1 MQRRHFFAL
10 PALLL
15 ARPALAATDAS
26 AAGAFVNRMLTDVLA
41 LVNSAAPDRAAKLQT
56 LMDGAVD
63 IQGIAQFC
71 VGRFWRTAT
80 PAQQSE
86 YAGLFHKVLTHN
98 VLGRIGEYQGT
109 TFTMGNTVP
118 KDDSFAV
125 STTLMRPSNAPN
137 KVDWVIADVGGPK
150 VIDVIAEGTS
160 LRLTQRSDYLAFIGQ
175 HNGTL
180 QALID
185 ALKTQAAAD

>member
-1 MQRRHFFAL
+1 MQRRHFLAL

-15 ARPALAATDAS
+15 ARPALAATDAN

-41 LVNSAAPDRAAKLQT
+41 LVNANTPDRAPKLQA

-86 YAGLFHKVLTHN
+86 YAALFHKVLTHN

-109 TFTMGNTVP
+109 TFTLGGTLA
-118 KDDSFAV
+118 KDDSFGV
-125 STTLMRPSNAPN
+125 TTTLMRPNNAPN
-137 KVDWVIADVGGPK
+137 KVEWVIADVGGPK

-160 LRLTQRSDYLAFIGQ
+160 MRLTQRSDYQAFIT
-175 HNGTL
+175 HNGGTL
-180 QALID
+180 QGLID
-185 ALKTQAAAD
+185 ALKKQAAAE